1 MYNITF
7 RKQIQTWRKSL
18 VGQRQY
24 TYKLINIQKKKN
36 QNSDKIIVNTR
47 MKSHTF
53 TGFLH

>member
-7 RKQIQTWRKSL
+7 RKQVQTSRKSL

-24 TYKLINIQKKKN
+24 TYKLINIQKKKY
-36 QNSDKIIVNTR
+36 QNSDKIIVNIR

>member
-7 RKQIQTWRKSL
+7 RKQVQTSRKSL

-24 TYKLINIQKKKN
+24 TYKLINIQKKY